1 VSLLLLF
8 MSRIIRLLAKR
19 TYGPY
24 YVKFG
29 RQIKCSEPYGR
40 QSEHHEQLFVDASLN
55 KGRFLEVNAR
65 LTADISYD
73 AGAFALSG
81 LANRAACLIN
91 WK

>member
-1 VSLLLLF
+1 LLIIF
-8 MSRIIRLLAKR
+8 GIIRLSGKR
-19 TYGPY
+19 TYGRY
-24 YVKFG
+24 YVKLG
-29 RQIKCSEPYGR
+29 RQIKCSEPYAR

-55 KGRFLEVNAR
+55 KDRFLAVNAR
-65 LTADISYD
+65 LAADISYD